1 MPITFKSKHSPN
13 IVMLESAGRALIAMM
28 GHSGTV
34 PGSLAAEDVPGALA
48 HLEQAVATNPD
59 RPLEPGRG
67 ANEREDDDDRE
78 APVSVAHRALPLIEM
93 LRTAAAEQ
101 DYVMWDD

>member
-1 MPITFKSKHSPN
+1 MPITFKSRHSPN
-13 IVMLESAGRALIAMM
+13 IIMLDAAGHALIRLM

-34 PGSLAAEDVPGALA
+34 PGSLAAEDVPEALSR
-48 HLEQAVATNPD
+48 LEAAVAADPD

-67 ANEREDDDDRE
+67 VPGDDDEEREP
-78 APVSVAHRALPLIEM
+78 PVSVAKRALPLIEM

>member
-1 MPITFKSKHSPN
+1 MQRG
-13 IVMLESAGRALIAMM
+13 V
-28 GHSGTV
+28 
-34 PGSLAAEDVPGALA
+34 AAD
-48 HLEQAVATNPD
+48 PD

-67 ANEREDDDDRE
+67 AQGDDDEEREP
-78 APVSVAHRALPLIEM
+78 PVSVSKRALPLIEM